1 MAVLGNLKSALA
13 SLEAQRERLDRD
25 IEDLRRMV
33 EEYSGEAGQ
42 PAPAKAT
49 GPVAVG
55 APGSAR
61 KEITGLITGDQ
72 WWSAREIA
80 EKRGTSVGATK
91 AALYR
96 MLKERGSGIE
106 SADLDGGRKG
116 FRIKPHLTDVSAEET
131 AS

>member
-1 MAVLGNLKSALA
+1 MVALEHLRDALA
-13 SLEAQRERLDRD
+13 SLEAQRARLDRD

-33 EEYSGEAGQ
+33 EEYSGGAAQ
-42 PAPAKAT
+42 TAPAKAT

-61 KEITGLITGDQ
+61 KEITGLITGDRF
-72 WWSAREIA
+72 WSAREIA

-96 MLKERGSGIE
+96 MLKEKAVEVE

-116 FRIKPHLTDVSAEET
+116 FRIRPLLISVGAEET